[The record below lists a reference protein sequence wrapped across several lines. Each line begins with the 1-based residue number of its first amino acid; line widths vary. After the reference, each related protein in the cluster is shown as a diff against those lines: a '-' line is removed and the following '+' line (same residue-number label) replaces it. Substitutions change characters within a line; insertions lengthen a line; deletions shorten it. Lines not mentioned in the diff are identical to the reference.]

1 MANRSVRAIL
11 PRVCVLEQIF
21 ERTIM
26 PSKNYF
32 FVGLAFWVLSA
43 YQLHAKDI
51 VIATSAMTLT
61 SIPYLVAIE
70 KKLFEK
76 EGLAAQYVVMRSDL
90 AVNGLI
96 TGDVDYNQSVSS
108 VLRAGVAGA
117 PLITVAGIYNRT
129 FFELIARRDIK
140 SLAELKGKTV
150 GISRYGASTEY
161 ALRFG
166 LKANGIDPD
175 KQIKMLAV
183 GEDAARIAGL
193 QNGTLAAIV
202 SQVPANFFAYK
213 VGGHTLLPLGE
224 YMETLLAGVGVS
236 QKKLEQNRD
245 EVKRVV
251 RAPLRALDFMQ
262 AQPIEAKNLIQKR
275 LGVSE
280 MDIVDHIYGLVTKY
294 ATRNGIPSQKAIENT
309 LLGTPFEG
317 KLTNFDRL
325 TDFSVAREAAEGK

>member
-1 MANRSVRAIL
+1 MI
-11 PRVCVLEQIF
+11 
-21 ERTIM
+21 

-32 FVGLAFWVLSA
+32 WFGFAFWLLSA
-43 YQLHAKDI
+43 CPLHAKDI
-51 VIATSAMTLT
+51 VIATSSMTLT
-61 SIPYLVAIE
+61 SVPYFVAID
-70 KKLFEK
+70 KKFFEK
-76 EGLAAQYVVMRSDL
+76 EGLAAQYVVMRSDI
-90 AVNGLI
+90 AVKGLL
-96 TGDVDYNQSVSS
+96 TEDVDYNQSVSS

-117 PLITVAGIYNRT
+117 PMVTVAGIYNRT

-202 SQVPANFFAYK
+202 SQVPANFFAHK
-213 VGGHTLLPLGE
+213 VGGHTLLPLGD
-224 YMETLLAGVGVS
+224 YLETLLAGVGVS
-236 QKKLEQNRD
+236 QKKLEQSRD
-245 EVKRVV
+245 EVKRVI
-251 RAPLRALDFMQ
+251 RALLRSLDFMY
-262 AQPIEAKNLIQKR
+262 AQPVEVKGLIRKR
-275 LGVSE
+275 LRVSE
-280 MDIVDHIYGLVTKY
+280 TDIVDHIYTLVTKY
-294 ATRNGIPSQKAIENT
+294 ATRNGIPSQRAIEDT

-317 KLTNFDRL
+317 KVTNFEKL
-325 TDFSVAREAAEGK
+325 TDFSIARELAEAK

>member
-1 MANRSVRAIL
+1 MI
-11 PRVCVLEQIF
+11 
-21 ERTIM
+21 

-32 FVGLAFWVLSA
+32 WFGFAFWLLSA
-43 YQLHAKDI
+43 CPLHAKDI
-51 VIATSAMTLT
+51 VIATSSMTLT
-61 SIPYLVAIE
+61 SVPYFVAID
-70 KKLFEK
+70 KKFFEK
-76 EGLAAQYVVMRSDL
+76 EGLAAQYVVMRSDI
-90 AVNGLI
+90 AVKGLLSE
-96 TGDVDYNQSVSS
+96 DVDYNQSVSS

-117 PLITVAGIYNRT
+117 PMVTVAGIYNRT

-202 SQVPANFFAYK
+202 SQVPANFFAHK
-213 VGGHTLLPLGE
+213 VGGHTLLPLGD
-224 YMETLLAGVGVS
+224 YLETLLAGVGVS
-236 QKKLEQNRD
+236 QKKLEQSRD
-245 EVKRVV
+245 EVKRVI
-251 RAPLRALDFMQ
+251 RALLRSLDFMY
-262 AQPIEAKNLIQKR
+262 AQPVEVKGLIRKR
-275 LGVSE
+275 LRVSE
-280 MDIVDHIYGLVTKY
+280 TAILDHIYTLVTKY
-294 ATRNGIPSQKAIENT
+294 ATRDGIPSQRAIEDT

-317 KLTNFDRL
+317 KVTNFEKL
-325 TDFSVAREAAEGK
+325 TDFSIARELAEAK

>member
-1 MANRSVRAIL
+1 MGVPARIFKSTMIRSKILYFSMTLVFVVLAAN
-11 PRVCVLEQIF
+11 P
-21 ERTIM
+21 
-26 PSKNYF
+26 
-32 FVGLAFWVLSA
+32 
-43 YQLHAKDI
+43 LHVKDI
-51 VIATSAMTLT
+51 VIATSSMTLT

-70 KKLFEK
+70 KKFFEK

-90 AVNGLI
+90 AVKGLI

-117 PLITVAGIYNRT
+117 PLITVGGIYNRT

-193 QNGTLAAIV
+193 QNGTLSAIV
-202 SQVPANFFAYK
+202 SQVPANFFAHK

-224 YMETLLAGVGVS
+224 YMETLLAGAGVS

-245 EVKRVV
+245 EVKRCV
-251 RAPLRALDFMQ
+251 RALLRSVDFMHT
-262 AQPIEAKNLIQKR
+262 QPVEVKALIQKR

-280 MDIVDHIYGLVTKY
+280 TDIVDHIYGLITKF

-325 TDFSVAREAAEGK
+325 TDFSVAREVAEGK

>member
-1 MANRSVRAIL
+1 MIHLKIPYFSMTLVLVVLFAL
-11 PRVCVLEQIF
+11 P
-21 ERTIM
+21 
-26 PSKNYF
+26 
-32 FVGLAFWVLSA
+32 
-43 YQLHAKDI
+43 LHAKDI
-51 VIATSAMTLT
+51 VIATSSMTLT
-61 SIPYLVAIE
+61 SILYLVAIE
-70 KKLFEK
+70 KKFFEK

-90 AVNGLI
+90 AVKGLI

-175 KQIKMLAV
+175 RHIKMLAV

-202 SQVPANFFAYK
+202 SQVPANFFAHK

-224 YMETLLAGVGVS
+224 YMETLLAGAGVS

-251 RAPLRALDFMQ
+251 RALLRALDFMQ
-262 AQPIEAKNLIQKR
+262 AQPVEVKNLIQKR

-280 MDIVDHIYGLVTKY
+280 MDIVDQIYGLVTKY
-294 ATRNGIPSQKAIENT
+294 ATRNGIASQKAIENT

-325 TDFSVAREAAEGK
+325 TDFSVAREVAEGK

>member
-1 MANRSVRAIL
+1 MI
-11 PRVCVLEQIF
+11 
-21 ERTIM
+21 

-32 FVGLAFWVLSA
+32 WFGFAFWLLCA
-43 YQLHAKDI
+43 CPLHAKDI
-51 VIATSAMTLT
+51 VIATSSMTLT
-61 SIPYLVAIE
+61 SVPYLVAID
-70 KKLFEK
+70 KKFFEK
-76 EGLAAQYVVMRSDL
+76 EGLAAQYVVMRSDI
-90 AVNGLI
+90 AVKGLL
-96 TGDVDYNQSVSS
+96 TEDVDYNQSVSS

-117 PLITVAGIYNRT
+117 PMVTVAGIYNRT

-202 SQVPANFFAYK
+202 SQVPANFFAHK
-213 VGGHTLLPLGE
+213 VGGHTLLPLGD
-224 YMETLLAGVGVS
+224 YLETLLAGVGVS
-236 QKKLEQNRD
+236 QKKLEQSRD
-245 EVKRVV
+245 EVKRVI
-251 RAPLRALDFMQ
+251 RALLRSLDFMY
-262 AQPIEAKNLIQKR
+262 AQPVEVKGLIRKR
-275 LGVSE
+275 LRVSE
-280 MDIVDHIYGLVTKY
+280 TDIVDHIYTLVTKY
-294 ATRNGIPSQKAIENT
+294 ATRNGIPSQRAIEDT

-317 KLTNFDRL
+317 KVTNFEKL
-325 TDFSVAREAAEGK
+325 TDFSIARELAEAK

>member
-1 MANRSVRAIL
+1 MIHLKIRYFSMTLVLVVLAANAL
-11 PRVCVLEQIF
+11 Q
-21 ERTIM
+21 
-26 PSKNYF
+26 
-32 FVGLAFWVLSA
+32 
-43 YQLHAKDI
+43 AKDI
-51 VIATSAMTLT
+51 VIATSSMTLT
-61 SIPYLVAIE
+61 SVPYLVAIE
-70 KKLFEK
+70 KRFFEK
-76 EGLAAQYVVMRSDL
+76 EGLTAQYVVMRSDL
-90 AVNGLI
+90 AVKGLI

-140 SLAELKGKTV
+140 SLADLKGKTV

-202 SQVPANFFAYK
+202 SQVPANFFAHK

-245 EVKRVV
+245 EVKRGI
-251 RAPLRALDFMQ
+251 RALLRSLEFMHT
-262 AQPIEAKNLIQKR
+262 QPVEVKLLIQKR

-280 MDIVDHIYGLVTKY
+280 MDIVDHIYGLVTKF

-325 TDFSVAREAAEGK
+325 TDFSVAREVAEGK